1 MTRGKRFLRAM
12 LTGRMTAQAG
22 VARMRDDAGSALI
35 ETAIALGLFGI
46 PLLLG
51 TVYSSFLLTSYIDVT
66 DAAHAG
72 AIYAMRSSTFAEDS
86 TGIVT
91 AAQGDASRFGSSLTV
106 SSSIYYVCSDSQDGT
121 QYATQSDASAA
132 CTGAST
138 HPLEF
143 VQVTASAPVTPP
155 TTFPGM
161 PKTMTLSSTSAME
174 VEE

>member
-1 MTRGKRFLRAM
+1 MIRGIHVVRAM
-12 LTGRMTAQAG
+12 RAAG
-22 VARMRDDAGSALI
+22 AVAKAAGARMRDDAGSALI
-35 ETAIALGLFGI
+35 ETAVALGLFGI

-51 TVYSSFLLTSYIDVT
+51 TVYSSFLLTSYIDIT

-72 AIYAMRSSTFAEDS
+72 AIYAMRSATYAEDA

-91 AAQGDASRFGSSLTV
+91 AAQNDAPHLGSNLTV
-106 SSSIYYVCSDSQDGT
+106 TSSIYYVCSDSQDGT
-121 QYATQSDASAA
+121 QYASQSDASAS

-143 VQVTASAPVTPP
+143 VQVTASAPITPP

>member
-1 MTRGKRFLRAM
+1 MNGINQFVQPMQSRMGALPKLR
-12 LTGRMTAQAG
+12 
-22 VARMRDDAGSALI
+22 DEAGSALI

-46 PLLLG
+46 PLMLG
-51 TVYSSFLLTSYIDVT
+51 TIYTSFLLTNYIDVT

-72 AIYAMRSSTFAEDS
+72 ALYAMRSSTFAEDT

-91 AAQGDASRFGSSLTV
+91 ATQNDAAHFGSNLTV
-106 SSSIYYVCSDSQDGT
+106 TSSIYYVCSDSQDGT
-121 QYATQSDASAA
+121 QYTTQSDASAA
-132 CTGAST
+132 CNGAST

-143 VQVTASAPVTPP
+143 VQVTASVPVTPP

-161 PKTMTLSSTSAME
+161 PKTVTLASSSAME

>member
-1 MTRGKRFLRAM
+1 MTRGKRFLRSM
-12 LTGRMTAQAG
+12 LAGRMTAQGAL
-22 VARMRDDAGSALI
+22 ARMRDDAGGALI

-72 AIYAMRSSTFAEDS
+72 AIYAMRSSTFAEDT

-106 SSSIYYVCSDSQDGT
+106 TSGIYYVCSDSQDGT
-121 QYATQSDASAA
+121 QYATQSDATAA

>member
-1 MTRGKRFLRAM
+1 MTRAVHFVRAI
-12 LTGRMTAQAG
+12 LTGRTTAHAAL
-22 VARMRDDAGSALI
+22 ARMRDDAGTALI

-72 AIYAMRSSTFAEDS
+72 AIYAMRSSTFAEDT

-106 SSSIYYVCSDSQDGT
+106 TSSIYYVCSDSQDGT
-121 QYATQSDASAA
+121 QYATQSDASAS

-161 PKTMTLSSTSAME
+161 PRTMTLSSSSAME

>member
-1 MTRGKRFLRAM
+1 MIRRDQLVQAIRSGSTAVLARARED
-12 LTGRMTAQAG
+12 TGA
-22 VARMRDDAGSALI
+22 ALI
-35 ETAIALGLFGI
+35 ETAIVLGLFGV
-46 PLLLG
+46 PMLLG
-51 TVYSSFLLTSYIDVT
+51 TVYTSYLLTSYIDVT

-72 AIYAMRSSTFAEDS
+72 AIYAMRSSTFAEDT

-91 AAQGDASRFGSSLTV
+91 AAQADASRLGTNLSVT
-106 SSSIYYVCSDSQDGT
+106 SSIYYVCSDSQDGT
-121 QYATQSDASAA
+121 QYSTQTDASAA

-143 VQVTASAPVTPP
+143 VQVTASAPITPP

-161 PKTMTLSSTSAME
+161 PRTMTLASTSAME

>member
-1 MTRGKRFLRAM
+1 MIGRDQLVRAM
-12 LTGRMTAQAG
+12 WKGRRTMLTRA
-22 VARMRDDAGSALI
+22 RDDAGSALI
-35 ETAIALGLFGI
+35 ETAVVLGLFGV

-51 TVYSSFLLTSYIDVT
+51 TVYSSFLLTNYIDVT

-72 AIYAMRSSTFAEDS
+72 AIYAMRSATFAEDAN
-86 TGIVT
+86 GIVT
-91 AAQGDASRFGSSLTV
+91 AAQADASHLGTNLSVT
-106 SSSIYYVCSDSQDGT
+106 SSIYYVCSDSQDGT
-121 QYATQSDASAA
+121 QYSTQSDASAA

-143 VQVTASAPVTPP
+143 VQVTASAPITPP

-161 PKTMTLSSTSAME
+161 PRTMTLASTSAME